1 MLIKPQNF
9 RFHLGEMWIMFLC
22 LQVISILCFSTFHL
36 YEKYSLEKDLV
47 WVAVRRIMPLTSLS
61 PVAEMLYVFIFINI
75 NNFHMQWIPLKC
87 MWSSMAYVKYLTFF
101 LYLPFYIMYFSWKN
115 ETFKMDFAYE
125 FLENSDNINQT
136 GSTY

>member
-1 MLIKPQNF
+1 
-9 RFHLGEMWIMFLC
+9 
-22 LQVISILCFSTFHL
+22 
-36 YEKYSLEKDLV
+36 
-47 WVAVRRIMPLTSLS
+47 
-61 PVAEMLYVFIFINI
+61 
-75 NNFHMQWIPLKC
+75 
-87 MWSSMAYVKYLTFF
+87 MAYVKYLSFF